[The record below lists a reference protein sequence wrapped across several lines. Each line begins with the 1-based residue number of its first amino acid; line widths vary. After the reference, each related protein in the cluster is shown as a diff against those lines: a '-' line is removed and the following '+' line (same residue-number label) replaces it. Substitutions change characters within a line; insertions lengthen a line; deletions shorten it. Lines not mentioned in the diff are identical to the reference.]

1 MNLHFLISLCFVQSH
16 MQNFTTL
23 IVNLMKREK
32 LFASQGGPIILAQ
45 VRINFDLW
53 LVLSRM
59 PLSNHLAVNAFTPII
74 NND

>member
-45 VRINFDLW
+45 VRISFDLM
-53 LVLSRM
+53 L
-59 PLSNHLAVNAFTPII
+59 TCG
-74 NND
+74 